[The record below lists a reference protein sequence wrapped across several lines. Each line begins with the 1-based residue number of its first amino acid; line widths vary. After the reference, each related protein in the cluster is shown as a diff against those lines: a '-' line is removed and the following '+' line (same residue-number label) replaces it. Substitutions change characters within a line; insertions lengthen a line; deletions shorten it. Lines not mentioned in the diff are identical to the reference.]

1 MHDDVRKAGAAGTR
15 AWPAPASAGGKIS
28 GSPWRAAPATASRTG
43 SREDELL
50 VPPVPQRDGG
60 RRASIP
66 DPHRRRERR
75 LGVAAEVHLLPG
87 RREPRRAVLLDLD
100 LHLPEPLPHRPGAI
114 PEWARPAAPLP

>member
-1 MHDDVRKAGAAGTR
+1 MRSARTGGPGAAWPR
-15 AWPAPASAGGKIS
+15 ADVSD
-28 GSPWRAAPATASRTG
+28 RRRLRTG

-60 RRASIP
+60 RRTSIP

-75 LGVAAEVHLLPG
+75 LGVAAEIHLLPG

-100 LHLPEPLPHRPGAI
+100 LHLPEPLRDRPGGV
-114 PEWARPAAPLP
+114 PELERPPAP